1 MLLFDYFKKTV
12 TQLKSNNSNSLRT
25 KNTIFLLAL
34 SELLIVIVGIFLSL
48 FIDRLNSSRN
58 FEKQYE
64 NTLKIGAA
72 GPYSIW
78 EKQ

>member
-34 SELLIVIVGIFLSL
+34 SELFIVIVGIFLSL
-48 FIDRLNSSRN
+48 YIDRLNSSRN
-58 FEKQYE
+58 FLLME
-64 NTLKIGAA
+64 NFFDHHKLNLKMQ
-72 GPYSIW
+72 
-78 EKQ
+78 K

>member
-12 TQLKSNNSNSLRT
+12 TQLKLNNSNSLRT

-34 SELLIVIVGIFLSL
+34 SELFIVGILL
-48 FIDRLNSSRN
+48 AVYIDRLNSSRN

>member
-34 SELLIVIVGIFLSL
+34 SELFIVGILL
-48 FIDRLNSSRN
+48 AVYIDRLNSSRN

>member
-1 MLLFDYFKKTV
+1 MFLFDYFKKTV

-34 SELLIVIVGIFLSL
+34 SELFIVIVGIFLSL
-48 FIDRLNSSRN
+48 YIDRLNSSRN

-64 NTLKIGAA
+64 NTLKI
-72 GPYSIW
+72 
-78 EKQ
+78 

>member
-34 SELLIVIVGIFLSL
+34 SELFIVIVGIFLSL
-48 FIDRLNSSRN
+48 YIDRLNSSRN

-64 NTLKIGAA
+64 NILKIGTA

>member
-12 TQLKSNNSNSLRT
+12 TQLNSNNSNSLRT

-34 SELLIVIVGIFLSL
+34 SELFIVGILL
-48 FIDRLNSSRN
+48 AVYIDRLNSSRN

>member
-1 MLLFDYFKKTV
+1 VLLFDYFKKTV

-34 SELLIVIVGIFLSL
+34 SELFIVGILL
-48 FIDRLNSSRN
+48 AVYIDRLNSSRN

>member
-1 MLLFDYFKKTV
+1 VLLFDYFKKTV

-34 SELLIVIVGIFLSL
+34 SELFIVIVGIFLSL
-48 FIDRLNSSRN
+48 YIDRLNSSRN

-64 NTLKIGAA
+64 NTLKI
-72 GPYSIW
+72 
-78 EKQ
+78 

>member
-1 MLLFDYFKKTV
+1 VLLFDYFKKTV
-12 TQLKSNNSNSLRT
+12 TQLNSNNSNSLRT

-34 SELLIVIVGIFLSL
+34 SELFIVGILL
-48 FIDRLNSSRN
+48 AVYIDRLNSSRN

>member
-34 SELLIVIVGIFLSL
+34 SELFIVIVGIFLSL
-48 FIDRLNSSRN
+48 YIDRLNSSRN

-64 NTLKIGAA
+64 NTLKI
-72 GPYSIW
+72 
-78 EKQ
+78 